1 MAHPQLEAVFVYQLL
16 DQPDIEGAACG
27 KPGGSLCG
35 EGHCACTFS
44 LTLLVQYTRHRQCT
58 VCTWCCHSAFI
69 SVFRPVKIIEQNLIL
84 NSNLL
89 TLALATD
96 GLVEADRTRAGGWAV
111 GAEKPAWKVV
121 HDFAASL

>member
-1 MAHPQLEAVFVYQLL
+1 M
-16 DQPDIEGAACG
+16 
-27 KPGGSLCG
+27 
-35 EGHCACTFS
+35 
-44 LTLLVQYTRHRQCT
+44 
-58 VCTWCCHSAFI
+58 
-69 SVFRPVKIIEQNLIL
+69 

-96 GLVEADRTRAGGWAV
+96 GLVEADRTRAGGWVV